1 MDRFKTY
8 LQQHSQELDTDLPRG
23 QVWDKIEKDL
33 APAPRRVVAPLYR
46 KWAVAACAAA
56 LLGVL
61 LWWAVPSAKQQ
72 AITAKRETTVP
83 VPPPATP
90 IAKPVPQPEPAKELP
105 AKNDVAIINR
115 KAREKNIHATP
126 PQEKETPSES
136 AMLHHLEAGFI
147 QIISLQLDRVRSTPL
162 YAEGPGYF
170 SDFKKQFSQLD
181 EDEQAL
187 KKNIQHNGLTDDR
200 LDALINIYQQ
210 KIQVLKQL
218 QNEIN
223 KTNKYYRKSQSAAA
237 KPDFMNI

>member
-8 LQQHSQELDTDLPRG
+8 LQEHSHELDTDQPRA

-33 APAPRRVVAPLYR
+33 APAPRRVVVPLYR
-46 KWAVAACAAA
+46 KWAVAACIAA

-61 LWWAVPSAKQQ
+61 LWWAVPSGKQPS
-72 AITAKRETTVP
+72 ITAKRETTVP
-83 VPPPATP
+83 VRSPATP
-90 IAKPVPQPEPAKELP
+90 AAKPVPLPEPAKEQP
-105 AKNDVAIINR
+105 AKNEVAVNR
-115 KAREKNIHATP
+115 KNREKNLHATP
-126 PQEKETPSES
+126 PQETETPAES